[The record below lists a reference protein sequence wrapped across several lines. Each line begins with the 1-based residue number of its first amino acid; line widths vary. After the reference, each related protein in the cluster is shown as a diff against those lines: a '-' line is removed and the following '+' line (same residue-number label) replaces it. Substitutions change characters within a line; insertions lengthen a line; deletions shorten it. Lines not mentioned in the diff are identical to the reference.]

1 MQDQRTD
8 IQKTFGEYLSAFNT
22 LKPSEV
28 ESFLHLPSMLMTS
41 GQVVVMHKT
50 DEVLGVFNILMESLK
65 LKNFAESK
73 IIGSLQV
80 TQLSDNQGL
89 VVGAAKRLDKEE
101 QEIEYF
107 GFTYT
112 MRKVED
118 KWKIIAGILHD
129 PETLI

>member
-1 MQDQRTD
+1 MKDQRTD
-8 IQKTFGEYLSAFNT
+8 IQKTFGEYLLAFNT
-22 LKPSEV
+22 LKPTEV

-41 GQVVVMHKT
+41 EQVVVMQET
-50 DEVLGVFNILMESLK
+50 DEVLRVFNILMERLK
-65 LKNFAESK
+65 CKNFAESK

-89 VVGAAKRLDKEE
+89 VVGAAKRFDKKK
-101 QEIEYF
+101 QEIEHF

-112 MRKVED
+112 LRKVED

-129 PETLI
+129 PETLV

>member
-1 MQDQRTD
+1 MQDQRKD
-8 IQKTFGEYLSAFNT
+8 IQKTFGEYLLAFNT
-22 LKPSEV
+22 LKPTEV

-50 DEVLGVFNILMESLK
+50 DEVIGVFNVLMESLT
-65 LKNFAESK
+65 LKNFSESK
-73 IIGSLQV
+73 LIGSLQV

-89 VVGAAKRLDKEE
+89 VVGAAKRFDKKK
-101 QEIEYF
+101 QEIEHF

-112 MRKVED
+112 LRKVED

-129 PETLI
+129 PETLV

>member
-1 MQDQRTD
+1 MKDQRID
-8 IQKTFGEYLSAFNT
+8 IQNTFGNYLSAFNT
-22 LKPSEV
+22 LKPTEV

-50 DEVLGVFNILMESLK
+50 DEVLGVFNVLMESLK

-89 VVGAAKRLDKEE
+89 VVGAAKRFDTKN
-101 QEIEYF
+101 QEIEHF

-112 MRKVED
+112 LRKVED
-118 KWKIIAGILHD
+118 KWKIIAGVLHD
-129 PETLI
+129 PETIS

>member
-1 MQDQRTD
+1 MEDQRTD
-8 IQKTFGEYLSAFNT
+8 IQKTFGEYLLAFNT
-22 LKPSEV
+22 LEPTEV

-41 GQVVVMHKT
+41 GHVVVMNKT
-50 DEVLGVFNILMESLK
+50 DEVLGVFNVLMENLK

-73 IIGSLQV
+73 LIGSLQV

-89 VVGAAKRLDKEE
+89 VVGAAKRLDKKN
-101 QEIEYF
+101 QEIEHF

-118 KWKIIAGILHD
+118 KWKIIAGILHE
-129 PETLI
+129 PKTIV

>member
-1 MQDQRTD
+1 MQDQRED

-22 LKPSEV
+22 LKPTEV

-50 DEVLGVFNILMESLK
+50 DEVLGVFNVLMESLK

-73 IIGSLQV
+73 LIGSLQV

-89 VVGAAKRLDKEE
+89 VIGAAKRFDKKD
-101 QEIEYF
+101 QEIEHF

-118 KWKIIAGILHD
+118 KWKIIAGVLHD
-129 PETLI
+129 PETLT